1 MYLHISKKSRT
12 FAPRKIHYKPFKII
26 SIMKKNIVSFA
37 LALIR
42 TPHVINVTTF
52 DNRVTFSATK
62 EELAVCLNL
71 ALINDMYISVYSVN
85 KGYYSMAA
93 HLNRSLDSYENVLD
107 NYKH

>member
-1 MYLHISKKSRT
+1 MYLHISEKSRN

-42 TPHVINVTTF
+42 TPHVIDVTTF

-62 EELAVCLNL
+62 EELGVCLNL

>member
-1 MYLHISKKSRT
+1 MYLHKSEKSRT

-62 EELAVCLNL
+62 EELGVCLNL